1 MSRINIRNLRQTGP
15 LDASEMKTV
24 CGGIV
29 TTGPVTPVGMLGIVA
44 SGPVM
49 PKDMLGIV
57 ASGPVRPVQQ

>member
-1 MSRINIRNLRQTGP
+1 MKRINIEDLRQTRP
-15 LDASEMKTV
+15 MDASEMKKI

-29 TTGPVTPVGMLGIVA
+29 ASGPVKPVDMLGIVA

-57 ASGPVRPVQQ
+57 TSGPVRPVQ